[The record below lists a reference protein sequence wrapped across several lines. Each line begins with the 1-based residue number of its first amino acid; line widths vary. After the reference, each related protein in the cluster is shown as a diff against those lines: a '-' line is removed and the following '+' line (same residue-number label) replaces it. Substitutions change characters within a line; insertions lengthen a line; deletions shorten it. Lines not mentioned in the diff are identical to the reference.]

1 MKRILLL
8 TCIFS
13 FLVLLNLSQAV
24 EVDVIPSYAETYVNE
39 QAWYTIN
46 IHNDKY
52 RADEFVITVLSVLG
66 SKLEWLSLESGCA
79 KLEDFESIEVEM
91 YFYPKLENSYE
102 YEVLVYSNTNNEDR
116 DSDTISLEVFP
127 ERLVRLLDFSSEVVG
142 DNLEIQIELL
152 SKHKRDVEINFEIF
166 DSSRRIVKYLEITRE
181 IEGKEEI
188 TETIPLDD
196 LLAGNY
202 ELRMNIPEHD
212 ISDEANFY
220 IIPVHSVVK
229 KKEIVSTP
237 FGQEV
242 TITIKNEGNVVE
254 DYNIRE
260 AVPSNQYVDIVDEPT
275 SSYLEGDDVSYN
287 WRIEGLMVGATG
299 RITYKI
305 SRLPLIIGSLVV
317 LLCVIALLGMGVVR
331 VRTPNIKKRYVRKRG
346 EHLIVI
352 EIKGSFT
359 KELRNVLVKDRVSPL
374 GRVVPEFE
382 GPKPIVREGE
392 AGTELIWRLGD
403 IRPRSEI
410 YLTYRIRPLIEAQL
424 KMPRAYLTYR
434 TDDDRKIRVFSKQLL
449 LE

>member
-13 FLVLLNLSQAV
+13 FLLLLNSSQAV

-39 QAWYTIN
+39 QVGYTIN

-52 RADEFVITVLSVLG
+52 RADEFVITVLG
-66 SKLEWLSLESGCA
+66 PNLEWLNLEGYYA
-79 KLEDFESIEVEM
+79 ELEDFESTEIKM

-102 YEVLVYSNTNNEDR
+102 YEVLVYSSTNNEDR

-152 SKHKRDVEINFEIF
+152 SKQKRDVEINFEIF

-181 IEGKEEI
+181 IEGKEKI
-188 TETIPLDD
+188 TETIPLDG

-202 ELRMNIPEHD
+202 ELRINIPEYD

-220 IIPVHSVVK
+220 IVPVHSVVK

-242 TITIKNEGNVVE
+242 MITIKNEGNVVE

-287 WRIEGLMVGATG
+287 WRIEGLMVGDSASV
-299 RITYKI
+299 TYNI

-317 LLCVIALLGMGVVR
+317 LFCVLALLGMGVVR

-346 EHLIVI
+346 EHLIVL
-352 EIKGSFT
+352 EIKGSLT
-359 KELRNVLVKDRVSPL
+359 KELSNVLVKDRVSPL
-374 GRVVPEFE
+374 GRVVPEFK

-403 IRPRSEI
+403 LRPRSEI

-434 TDDDRKIRVFSKQLL
+434 TDDDRKIKVFSKQLVL
-449 LE
+449 D